1 MSDMRRIGT
10 HNDILGESPIWN
22 IAEQALYW
30 VDIRAPAIRCLDT
43 LSGRI
48 QSWEMPDLIGSIAF
62 ADDGRLIAAL
72 PDKLVLFHPKGGRID
87 TLARLQS
94 QRPGHRFNDG
104 RCDPAGRLWAGT
116 MHNLTRA
123 PEGTLFCYDPAHGLK
138 AVMEGI
144 AIPNSL
150 AWSPDGRTMYFADSL
165 RHTIYAF
172 AFTPKTGEV
181 GVRRVFAKTTPPAF
195 PDGSAMDCEGFLWN
209 AEFLGS
215 RIVRYAPDGRVDQ
228 VIACPVDR
236 PTCCAFGGPDL
247 RTLFITSTCQNMT
260 AAERTAQPLA
270 GALFA
275 IDVDVQGLA
284 EHVVRL
290 GSAVTTAP
298 SVSAKF
304 GSI

>member
-1 MSDMRRIGT
+1 MTDMQRIGT
-10 HNDILGESPIWN
+10 QNDILGESPLWN

-30 VDIRAPAIRCLDT
+30 VDIRAPAIRRLDYV
-43 LSGRI
+43 SGRM
-48 QSWEMPDLIGSIAF
+48 QSWNMPDLIGSIAF

-72 PDKLVLFHPKGGRID
+72 PDQLVLFDPKDGRTD

-94 QRPGHRFNDG
+94 PLPGHRFNDG

-123 PEGTLFCYDPAHGLK
+123 PEGTLYRYDLEHGLE
-138 AVMEGI
+138 AMLEGI
-144 AIPNSL
+144 SIPNSL

-172 AFTPKTGEV
+172 AFAPETGEI
-181 GVRRVFAKTTPPAF
+181 GARRVFAEMAAPAF
-195 PDGSAMDCEGFLWN
+195 PDGSAMDCEGYLWN
-209 AEFLGS
+209 AEFLGG
-215 RIVRYAPDGRVDQ
+215 RVVRFAPDGRVDR
-228 VIACPVDR
+228 VIACPVNR

-260 AAERTAQPLA
+260 ATERAAQPLA

-275 IDVDVQGLA
+275 IDVDVQGLP
-284 EHVVRL
+284 EPSVRL
-290 GSAVTTAP
+290 ARTAAP
-298 SVSAKF
+298 IPTVASTIE
-304 GSI
+304 G

>member
-1 MSDMRRIGT
+1 MVDMRRIGS

-30 VDIRAPAIRCLDT
+30 VDIRAPAIRCLDFV
-43 LSGRI
+43 SERI
-48 QSWEMPDLIGSIAF
+48 QTWEMPDLVGSIAF

-72 PDKLVLFHPKGGRID
+72 PDQLVLFDPKNGRIE
-87 TLARLQS
+87 TLERLQS
-94 QRPGHRFNDG
+94 PRPGHRFNDG

-116 MHNLTRA
+116 MHNVTRA
-123 PEGTLFCYDPAHGLK
+123 PEGTLFRYDPAHGLK
-138 AVMEGI
+138 AVLEGI

-172 AFTPKTGEV
+172 AFTPETGEL
-181 GVRRVFAKTTPPAF
+181 GTRRVFAETAAPAF
-195 PDGSAMDCEGFLWN
+195 PDGSAVDCEGYLWN
-209 AEFLGS
+209 AEFLGG
-215 RIVRYAPDGRVDQ
+215 RVVRYAPDGRVDH
-228 VIACPVDR
+228 VLACPVDR

-260 AAERTAQPLA
+260 PAERAAQPLA

-275 IDVDVQGLA
+275 IEVDVQGLPEPA
-284 EHVVRL
+284 VRL
-290 GSAVTTAP
+290 GRAAAHGHADSANVGGA
-298 SVSAKF
+298 
-304 GSI
+304 